1 MGLSVAARPVSAN
14 GFAVPTVLW
23 LLAALSVIVFALA
36 NSARTQGQFARSEWD
51 RAAIEARLDAA
62 LQLTAA
68 LLQQGADPNYRE
80 HLWTIDGEGVT
91 VRVTPATGLV
101 DPNVASDALLRALIE
116 RAAEIPASVAADY
129 VHWRNQYRGRWED
142 PEQFLTAL
150 NLPREAHD
158 KIKPYLGFSGQILLD
173 PRAAPPELL
182 VLLSG
187 VALMPSLV
195 PQMVAQGQDPVIAG
209 VLDSAV
215 FAPLA
220 QRTEPLLYRME
231 AQLVDEERRVW
242 RRTWWVDRH
251 MRPDTR
257 HPWTV
262 ERVSPLRVVAV
273 LPDE

>member
-1 MGLSVAARPVSAN
+1 MGLSVAARPVSAH

-80 HLWTIDGEGVT
+80 HLWTIDGKGVT

-101 DPNVASDALLRALIE
+101 DPNV
-116 RAAEIPASVAADY
+116 ASVAADY

-158 KIKPYLGFSGQILLD
+158 KIKPYLGFSGQTLLD

-195 PQMVAQGQDPVIAG
+195 PQMVAQGQDPVVAG
-209 VLDSAV
+209 VLDSAL

-231 AQLVDEERRVW
+231 AQLVDGERRVW
-242 RRTWWVDRH
+242 RHTWWVDRH

-273 LPDE
+273 LSDE